1 MGKYCKLVMK
11 AVDKGY
17 GDEAWEVADI
27 AMDRLEK
34 ADPEAYNEAM
44 LSLEKLAYKINR
56 DEAEQIVR
64 NMRPKGQA
72 WSYQQVVDAVKE
84 RGVTSD
90 FCNWYLVMNMVYN
103 DFMNTARAYGVQ
115 NDVDFFF
122 SLAKDFIEDP
132 DARPLKVEKYF
143 LSE

>member
-1 MGKYCKLVMK
+1 MEKYCKLVMK
-11 AVDKGY
+11 AIDKGY
-17 GDEAWEVADI
+17 GDEAWEVADT
-27 AMDRLEK
+27 AMARLER
-34 ADPEAYNEAM
+34 ADPVAYEDTM
-44 LSLEKLAYKINR
+44 HSLEKLAYKISK

-64 NMRPKGQA
+64 SMRPKGQA

-90 FCNWYLVMNMVYN
+90 FCNWYMVMNMVYN
-103 DFMNTARAYGVQ
+103 DFMNTARAYGMQ
-115 NDVDFFF
+115 NDVDFYF

-132 DARPLKVEKYF
+132 DAKPLKVEKYF